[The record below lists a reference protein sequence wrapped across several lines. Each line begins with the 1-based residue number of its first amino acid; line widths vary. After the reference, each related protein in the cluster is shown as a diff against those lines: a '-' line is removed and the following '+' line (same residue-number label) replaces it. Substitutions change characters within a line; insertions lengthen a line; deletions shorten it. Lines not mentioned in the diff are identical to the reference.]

1 MVFPYWQVN
10 ANQLSSGNDAK
21 SFDSEEAQHTFAAKA
36 LTDAVKKCDK
46 NGVSPEVTVQTLISV
61 AVTLLLSCTEAED
74 AASLLGRMAAA
85 IRSGEI
91 TRDDDA

>member
-1 MVFPYWQVN
+1 MMQNWT
-10 ANQLSSGNDAK
+10 A
-21 SFDSEEAQHTFAAKA
+21 EEAQHNLAAKA

-61 AVTLLLSCTEAED
+61 AVTLLLSCTEADD
-74 AASLLGRMAAA
+74 AASLLERMAAS

-91 TRDDDA
+91 TRDYDA

>member
-1 MVFPYWQVN
+1 MMQN
-10 ANQLSSGNDAK
+10 HSTA
-21 SFDSEEAQHTFAAKA
+21 EEAQHTFAAKA

-46 NGVSPEVTVQTLISV
+46 NGVSPEVTVQPLISV

-74 AASLLGRMAAA
+74 AAGLLERMAAA

-91 TRDDDA
+91 TRDDGA